1 MSILQKFMLFSDMAV
16 EISNPDAGEFEET
29 LRFAFGHLPDNEL
42 TIRINLILE
51 QYHSGILNLEGIFQA
66 KTNSQRIGVLFSQ
79 LRIDQ
84 TVLLWVPVMRD
95 GFSISLFFEPFRQFC
110 YEKKAIA
117 VLALADLGQQFDE
130 ATLISVGKFELLS
143 DLIYLVFPVTSI
155 VEDTEMLPDLQFLP
169 MSYFPNDMFDS
180 MAELVHA
187 TYRNT
192 RDFPQLMQIM
202 PVRQVLYTYQSGQIF
217 LPELWFFVRRENRN
231 IGVLL
236 MTDQPEEQIE
246 LTYMGLIEEVRGLGF
261 SKEIVRYAKRI
272 AHLRKR
278 LFLLTSVD
286 EQNAPALK
294 TYLSQGFAAWDR
306 KSVYAKFLKNE

>member
-1 MSILQKFMLFSDMAV
+1 MFSNMTV
-16 EISNPDAGEFEET
+16 EISNPNAKELEET

-42 TIRINLILE
+42 TIRINSILE
-51 QYHSGILNLEGIFQA
+51 QYHSGMLNLEGIFQA
-66 KTNSQRIGVLFSQ
+66 KTNGQRIGVLFSQ

-84 TVLLWVPVMRD
+84 TVLLWVPVMQD
-95 GFSISLFFEPFRQFC
+95 GFSISLFFEPLQQFC
-110 YEKKAIA
+110 RKNKAIA
-117 VLALADLGQQFDE
+117 VLALADLGQPFDE
-130 ATLISVGKFELLS
+130 TTLISTGKFELLS
-143 DLIYLVFPVTSI
+143 DLIYLVFSVAQI
-155 VEDTEMLPDLQFLP
+155 VEDTEILPELQFLP
-169 MSYFPNDMFDS
+169 MSYFPDDMFDP

-192 RDFPQLMQIM
+192 HDFPQLMQIM
-202 PVRQVLYTYQSGQIF
+202 PARQVLYTYQSGQIF

-261 SKEIVRYAKRI
+261 SKEIIRYAKQI
-272 AHLRKR
+272 ARLRKR
-278 LFLLTSVD
+278 LFLLTSVA

>member
-1 MSILQKFMLFSDMAV
+1 MTV
-16 EISNPDAGEFEET
+16 EISNPNAGELEET
-29 LRFAFGHLPDNEL
+29 LRFAFGHLPENEL
-42 TIRINLILE
+42 TIRTNSILE
-51 QYHSGILNLEGIFQA
+51 QYHSGMLRLEGIFQA
-66 KTNSQRIGVLFSQ
+66 KIHGQRIGVLFSQ

-95 GFSISLFFEPFRQFC
+95 GFSIGLFFEPLQQFC
-110 YEKKAIA
+110 CKNKAMA
-117 VLALADLGQQFDE
+117 VLALVDHGQPIDE
-130 ATLISVGKFELLS
+130 TTLISAGKFELLS
-143 DLIYLVFPVTSI
+143 DLIYLVFSVATKS
-155 VEDTEMLPDLQFLP
+155 EETEIPSELQFLP
-169 MSYFPNDMFDS
+169 MSHFADDMFDQ
-180 MAELVHA
+180 MAELVQA

-192 RDFPQLMQIM
+192 RDFPQLMQIA
-202 PVRQVLYTYQSGQIF
+202 PVRQVLYTYQAGQIF
-217 LPELWFFVRRENRN
+217 LPELWFFVRKANRN

-272 AHLRKR
+272 AGLRKR

-306 KSVYAKFLKNE
+306 KSVYAKFLKPECIDNK

>member
-1 MSILQKFMLFSDMAV
+1 VK
-16 EISNPDAGEFEET
+16 ISNPDAEELEET
-29 LRFAFGHLPDNEL
+29 LRFAFGHLPENEL
-42 TIRINLILE
+42 TIRTHSILE
-51 QYHSGILNLEGIFQA
+51 QYHSGTLSLEGIFQA
-66 KTNSQRIGVLFSQ
+66 KIRGQRIGVLFSQ

-84 TVLLWVPVMRD
+84 TVLLWVPAMRD
-95 GFSISLFFEPFRQFC
+95 GFSISLFFEPFQQFC
-110 YEKKAIA
+110 CKSKAA
-117 VLALADLGQQFDE
+117 VVLALVDRGQQFDE

-143 DLIYLVFPVTSI
+143 DLIYLVSPVTKTE
-155 VEDTEMLPDLQFLP
+155 EDADLLSELQFLP
-169 MSYFPNDMFDS
+169 MSQFPDDMFDQ

-192 RDFPQLMQIM
+192 RDFPQLMQIA
-202 PVRQVLYTYQSGQIF
+202 PVRQVLYTYQAGQIF
-217 LPELWFFVRRENRN
+217 LPELWFFVRKENRN

-246 LTYMGLIEEVRGLGF
+246 LTYMGLIEEVRGFGF

-272 AHLRKR
+272 AQLRKR

-286 EQNAPALK
+286 EQNKAALQ

-306 KSVYAKFLKNE
+306 KSVYARFLKQEK